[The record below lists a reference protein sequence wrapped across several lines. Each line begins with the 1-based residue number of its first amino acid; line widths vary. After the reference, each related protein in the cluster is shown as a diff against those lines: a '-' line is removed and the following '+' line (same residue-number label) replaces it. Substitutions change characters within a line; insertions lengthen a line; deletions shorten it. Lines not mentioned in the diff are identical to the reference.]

1 MLDLISGQVNLSN
14 TRKYIL
20 SNTGKYIKI
29 AFKLFLVKGGTGM
42 SRQLDILAEIMEN
55 LHEKESDKDVNEE
68 EEKKYGEEDI
78 AQLKSVCKN
87 FLKKESLEVGQIVKW
102 KENLK
107 NRKLPHKNQ
116 PGIVIA
122 LLDEP
127 VISTDDESGSPY
139 FLETLDI
146 IIGIVKDDTFL
157 TFYYDS
163 RRFEPY

>member
-1 MLDLISGQVNLSN
+1 
-14 TRKYIL
+14 
-20 SNTGKYIKI
+20 
-29 AFKLFLVKGGTGM
+29 M
-42 SRQLDILAEIMEN
+42 SKQEDIMAEIIKN
-55 LHEKESDKDVNEE
+55 LQEKERDKDVNEE
-68 EEKKYGEEDI
+68 EENNYGEEYI

-87 FLKKESLEVGQIVKW
+87 FFKKESLEVGQIVKW

-116 PGIVIA
+116 PAIVIA
-122 LLDEP
+122 ILDKP

-146 IIGIVKDDTFL
+146 ILGIIVENGTFL

>member
-1 MLDLISGQVNLSN
+1 
-14 TRKYIL
+14 
-20 SNTGKYIKI
+20 
-29 AFKLFLVKGGTGM
+29 M
-42 SRQLDILAEIMEN
+42 SKPEDIIIAEIMKN
-55 LHEKESDKDVNEE
+55 LQEKERDKDLNEE
-68 EEKKYGEEDI
+68 EQNNYGEKDI
-78 AQLKSVCKN
+78 AQLKSVCKS

-116 PGIVIA
+116 PAIVIA
-122 LLDEP
+122 LLDKP
-127 VISTDDESGSPY
+127 VISTDDEAGSPY

-146 IIGIVKDDTFL
+146 ILGVIVENGTFL

>member
-1 MLDLISGQVNLSN
+1 MSKQEDL
-14 TRKYIL
+14 
-20 SNTGKYIKI
+20 
-29 AFKLFLVKGGTGM
+29 M
-42 SRQLDILAEIMEN
+42 AEIIKN
-55 LHEKESDKDVNEE
+55 LQEKERDKDVNEE
-68 EEKKYGEEDI
+68 EENNYGEEYI
-78 AQLKSVCKN
+78 AQLKSVGKS

-116 PGIVIA
+116 PAIVIA
-122 LLDEP
+122 ILYQP
-127 VISTDDESGSPY
+127 VISTDKDTGTPY

-146 IIGIVKDDTFL
+146 ILGVIVENGTFL

>member
-1 MLDLISGQVNLSN
+1 
-14 TRKYIL
+14 
-20 SNTGKYIKI
+20 
-29 AFKLFLVKGGTGM
+29 M
-42 SRQLDILAEIMEN
+42 SKPEDIIEIMKN
-55 LHEKESDKDVNEE
+55 LHEKERDKDVNEKE
-68 EEKKYGEEDI
+68 ENNYGEEYI
-78 AQLKSVCKN
+78 AQLKSVCKS

-116 PGIVIA
+116 PAIVIA
-122 LLDEP
+122 ILDKP
-127 VISTDDESGSPY
+127 VISTDEEAGSTY

-146 IIGIVKDDTFL
+146 ILGVIVENGTFL

>member
-1 MLDLISGQVNLSN
+1 MSKQEDIMTEIIKNL
-14 TRKYIL
+14 
-20 SNTGKYIKI
+20 
-29 AFKLFLVKGGTGM
+29 
-42 SRQLDILAEIMEN
+42 Q
-55 LHEKESDKDVNEE
+55 EKERDKDVNEE
-68 EEKKYGEEDI
+68 EENNYGEEYI
-78 AQLKSVCKN
+78 AQLKSVCKS

-116 PGIVIA
+116 PAIVIA
-122 LLDEP
+122 ILYQP
-127 VISTDDESGSPY
+127 VISTDKDAGTPY

-146 IIGIVKDDTFL
+146 ILGVIVENGTFL

>member
-1 MLDLISGQVNLSN
+1 
-14 TRKYIL
+14 
-20 SNTGKYIKI
+20 
-29 AFKLFLVKGGTGM
+29 M
-42 SRQLDILAEIMEN
+42 SKQEDILAEIMKN
-55 LHEKESDKDVNEE
+55 LHEKDRDKDVNEE
-68 EEKKYGEEDI
+68 EENNYGEEYI
-78 AQLKSVCKN
+78 AQLKSVCKS

-102 KENLK
+102 KENLE

-116 PGIVIA
+116 PAIVIA
-122 LLDEP
+122 ILDKP

-146 IIGIVKDDTFL
+146 ILGIIVENGTFL